1 MSTEHEAAASEV
13 RSDAAARERRGELA
27 RKRSR
32 AAELQAVVAMWLGVL
47 LAIAGVVVLIAL
59 SDKLIAGLMTFG
71 GALIVLLGLV
81 RGAYGH
87 YIYWRTATG

>member
-1 MSTEHEAAASEV
+1 MSTEHETAESEV
-13 RSDAAARERRGELA
+13 RSDAAARARRGELA

-32 AAELQAVVAMWLGVL
+32 TAEVQ
-47 LAIAGVVVLIAL
+47 AIAGVVVLLAVG
-59 SDKLIAGLMTFG
+59 DKLIAGLMTFG
-71 GALIVLLGLV
+71 GALIVLLGLL

>member
-1 MSTEHEAAASEV
+1 MSTEHETVGSEI

-32 AAELQAVVAMWLGVL
+32 TAEIQAVAAMWIGVL
-47 LAIAGVVVLIAL
+47 LAIAGVAVLIGMG
-59 SDKLIAGLMTFG
+59 DKLIAGLMTFG
-71 GALIVLLGLV
+71 GAIVVLLGLV